1 MNQILL
7 NFNYDNKKNKKRKLF
22 FKIILYISILIIFCA
37 IIYFLS
43 FAYTSDKEE
52 KLSSFFKSSFNIER
66 LYSDGTGYTTIE
78 LNNGGNFFVIGLI
91 NIPKINIEYPILSNT
106 TDELLKMAPCR
117 FYGPYPNKTGN
128 LCIAA
133 HNYDDNRFFSNLYKL
148 NIGDII
154 NIYDSSNSCITYS
167 IYQKYEISIKD
178 TSCTDQNTNGVKE
191 ITLVTCNNINK
202 NRLIIKAREKKQTI

>member
-43 FAYTSDKEE
+43 FSYTSNKEE

-66 LYSDGTGYTTIE
+66 LYSAGNGYTTVE

-106 TDELLKMAPCR
+106 TDDLLKVAPCR

-154 NIYDSSNSCITYS
+154 NIYDPSNLCITYS
-167 IYQKYEISIKD
+167 VYQKYEISVKD
-178 TSCTDQNTNGVKE
+178 TSCTSQNTNGQKE

-202 NRLIIKAREKKQTI
+202 NRLIIKAHEKR

>member
-7 NFNYDNKKNKKRKLF
+7 NFNYDRKKNRKRKFF
-22 FKIILYISILIIFCA
+22 FKFILYISILIIFCA

-43 FAYTSDKEE
+43 FAYTSNKEE

-66 LYSDGTGYTTIE
+66 LYSSGSDYTTVE

-148 NIGDII
+148 DIGDII

-202 NRLIIKAREKKQTI
+202 NRLIVKAREKK